1 MYVNVTAI
9 SFKISRSFHC
19 IFNSRLNSGRAR
31 KDLTWPHG
39 LPSTFSLESKLDLD
53 LLMHMYLS
61 FPLLIITRWL
71 YQNIKFAF
79 YGEFFSLIF
88 LFLGMLCI
96 FICLLPSHESGLAST
111 STISNCKV
119 YMETDFPGDP
129 RVSTICVY
137 LSIYIYIY
145 IYIKGMIWLDI

>member
-19 IFNSRLNSGRAR
+19 IFNSRLNRGRAR
-31 KDLTWPHG
+31 KLRPDMAACSLVYQVCSVWNQNLTW
-39 LPSTFSLESKLDLD
+39 TCWCTCI
-53 LLMHMYLS
+53 YLS

-79 YGEFFSLIF
+79 YGEFFSLVF

-111 STISNCKV
+111 FTISNCKV

-129 RVSTICVY
+129 DRVSTICVY
-137 LSIYIYIY
+137 LY